1 MPPKPA
7 MMAAWLEKAR
17 EGECGTVIHSHECVT
32 VLHSHEC
39 VTVIHSAAALDNLRY
54 EAVRS
59 STMLLFEK

>member
-7 MMAAWLEKAR
+7 MMADWLEKAR
-17 EGECGTVIHSHECVT
+17 EGECGTVI
-32 VLHSHEC
+32 HSHEC